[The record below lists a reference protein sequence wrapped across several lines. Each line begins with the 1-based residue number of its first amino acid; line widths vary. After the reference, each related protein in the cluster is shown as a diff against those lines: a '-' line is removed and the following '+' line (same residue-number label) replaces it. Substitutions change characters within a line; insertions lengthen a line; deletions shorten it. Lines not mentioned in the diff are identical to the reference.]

1 MLLCLW
7 PQITEQEIAHALSLS
22 LSLFFFGVGYIQ
34 TYNGHLLTLLN
45 NEIPYHSQIKMH
57 NARKPNES

>member
-1 MLLCLW
+1 
-7 PQITEQEIAHALSLS
+7 
-22 LSLFFFGVGYIQ
+22 
-34 TYNGHLLTLLN
+34 LLTLLN